1 MRALYHLAH
10 GGLLS
15 ILLALPCV
23 LAAAPRVIRF
33 QQKFM
38 EPEPD
43 GTQRLVGTPE
53 DAESVQQSLDE
64 LFSGAPWPG
73 EGKDRWPSDV
83 SKRGSTTAG
92 LQFGAMII
100 ATALLSVLGCSAL
113 VGYAAQPPRNPK
125 CMVHF
130 KALLAAIVWR
140 HTHQKALIAHL
151 IRIAVPSL
159 FLLMISRMQ
168 NWLAKQVHR
177 PEASQLGALGN
188 TSPEN
193 VADAIS
199 EYLMTVTILYL
210 SALGMLC
217 FVWHV
222 AEEMQSGFRHL
233 LHVSGLSRAAYII
246 ATGGIGFLQSFLG
259 IVWVVLISGTL
270 LELRMVLWSSPSV
283 LFLTLAAIS
292 SSSAMTGYLLC
303 LLCPSVRF
311 SSNIALVVLVLVILC
326 APFSPAKAVVP
337 EAGQQSWMALAL
349 PVIPA
354 YRSLFE
360 LVAGCTKGRCL
371 TWGDLSE
378 AFWALKWAGPGSMS
392 LGTKNYPLLTP
403 PEAMISFLSL
413 VAAQNLA
420 GWLLVVFLDRRLCPA
435 LKESANHLSCGD
447 AISIGASNKN
457 SLLEVRDVKHSY
469 GWLGSTLASN
479 YTLKGVS
486 FGVARG
492 EMLGLLG
499 PNGAGKTTL
508 IKCITGEE
516 APSEGSVAISS
527 ETSKYGD
534 SAAASLGLCPQ
545 ETVVSG
551 DLTVQENLLFFAA
564 VRGAGAAQQQ
574 LCVEAMLRATR
585 LEEKRDALPCSLSGG
600 MRRRLAIGCAM
611 VASPTVVVL
620 DEPTTGL
627 DPLSRRGIWESIC
640 EVKDAGGCCLLT
652 THMLEEAE
660 CLASHIVIM
669 QHGSVAAQGSV
680 QQLKNSYGMGYM
692 LSVDSELNRE
702 EDAKAFISSLLEPE
716 DRVPIKSNQNGQVT
730 YKFTQDEEALGRFI
744 ISVARGKANQG
755 IKHWGVSQ
763 ASLEDAY
770 VRIIQQD

>member
-1 MRALYHLAH
+1 MRVLCHLAN
-10 GGLLS
+10 GVLPSLL
-15 ILLALPCV
+15 LTVPCV
-23 LAAAPRVIRF
+23 LGAAPRMVRSHRYPMF
-33 QQKFM
+33 
-38 EPEPD
+38 EPD
-43 GTQRLVGTPE
+43 GTQGLVGTPE
-53 DAESVQQSLDE
+53 DAQSVQQSLDE
-64 LFSGAPWPG
+64 LWIGAPWPSA
-73 EGKDRWPSDV
+73 GKDRWPSDV
-83 SKRGSTTAG
+83 AKRSKTTAG
-92 LQFGAMII
+92 LELGAMII
-100 ATALLSVLGCSAL
+100 ATTLLSVLGCSAL
-113 VGYAAQPPRNPK
+113 LSYAAQPPRSPK
-125 CMVHF
+125 CVIHF
-130 KALLAAIVWR
+130 KALVSAIVWR
-140 HTHQKALIAHL
+140 HTHQRALIMHL

-159 FLLMISRMQ
+159 FLLMISRAQ

-177 PEASQLGALGN
+177 PEAGQLSSLGN
-188 TSPEN
+188 ISPEN
-193 VADAIS
+193 VANAIS
-199 EYLMTVTILYL
+199 EYLMTVTVLYL
-210 SALGMLC
+210 SVLAMLF

-222 AEEMQSGFRHL
+222 AEETQSGFRHL

-246 ATGGIGFLQSFLG
+246 ATAGIGFLQSFLG
-259 IVWVVLISGTL
+259 ITWVIFISGTL

-283 LFLTLAAIS
+283 LFLTVAAIS

-311 SSNIALVVLVLVILC
+311 SSNIAQVVLVLVILF
-326 APFSPAKAVVP
+326 APLSPAKAVVP
-337 EAGQQSWMALAL
+337 EAGQQSWMTLAL

-392 LGTKNYPLLTP
+392 LGSKSYPLLTP
-403 PEAMISFLSL
+403 PEAMLSFLSL
-413 VAAQNLA
+413 VFAQNLA

-435 LKESANHLSCGD
+435 LKESANHRICGD
-447 AISIGASNKN
+447 AIGTSSKN

-469 GWLGSTLASN
+469 DWLRGTSASN

-516 APSEGSVAISS
+516 SPNEGSVAISPQS
-527 ETSKYGD
+527 SKYGD
-534 SAAASLGLCPQ
+534 LTAASLGLCPQ
-545 ETVVSG
+545 ETVVNS

-564 VRGAGAAQQQ
+564 VRGASAAQQQ

-585 LEEKRDALPCSLSGG
+585 LEEKRDALPCMLSGG

-627 DPLSRRGIWESIC
+627 DPLSRRGIWESIND
-640 EVKDAGGCCLLT
+640 VKDAGGCCLLT

-669 QHGSVAAQGSV
+669 RQGSVAAQGSV
-680 QQLKNSYGMGYM
+680 QQLKNNYGMGYM
-692 LSVDSELNRE
+692 LSVDSEQNKE
-702 EDAKAFISSLLEPE
+702 EDAKAFISSLLDPE
-716 DRVPIKSNQNGQVT
+716 DRIPIKSNQHGQVT
-730 YKFTQDEEALGRFI
+730 YKFTQDEEALGRLI

-755 IKHWGVSQ
+755 IKHWGISQ

-770 VRIIQQD
+770 IRIIQQD